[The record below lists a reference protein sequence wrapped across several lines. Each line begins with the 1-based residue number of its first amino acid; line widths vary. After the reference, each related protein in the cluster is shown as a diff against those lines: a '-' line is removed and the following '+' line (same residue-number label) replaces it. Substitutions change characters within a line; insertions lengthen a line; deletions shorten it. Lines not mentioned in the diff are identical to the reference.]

1 MLALTSYLNKCQYYL
16 RSTVCPINSNSTNL
30 PKQLDKPI
38 TNNREEES
46 QHALDFGDQQLFGS
60 NFSSTQ
66 VARIVRNAKTIVGSE
81 E

>member
-1 MLALTSYLNKCQYYL
+1 MLALTSYLNKCQYHL
-16 RSTVCPINSNSTNL
+16 RSTVSPINSNSTNV

-46 QHALDFGDQQLFGS
+46 QQALDFGDQQLVGS